1 MAQFCLKNIICMNQ
15 VECAFANMS
24 GVALCSPLFHIH
36 RQPGEETAREMLM
49 NSLFRHY
56 LALPERSRRSVS
68 LGATERNKTQVNT
81 KQDGYKLVRPLV
93 IYSPFLIPRSGRS
106 AAIKLRNYMFYQEQL
121 LSPEYWITEIKY
133 E

>member
-1 MAQFCLKNIICMNQ
+1 
-15 VECAFANMS
+15 
-24 GVALCSPLFHIH
+24 
-36 RQPGEETAREMLM
+36 M

-56 LALPERSRRSVS
+56 LVLPERSRQSVS

-81 KQDGYKLVRPLV
+81 KQDGYKLPPPLV

-106 AAIKLRNYMFYQEQL
+106 AAIKLGNYMFYQEQL